1 MKSLRRISLT
11 IALLICISMVLSLP
25 QASAEGEFQWD
36 VPKETLLAGLA
47 EGNIREIQE
56 AYALRLL
63 TCREVTEYYLER
75 IRTYDEPYNCFITLC
90 EEDALKQADEID
102 RRIACGDREGILF
115 GIPIV
120 VKDNIDY
127 AGYHTTNGLDKR
139 RNQIA
144 DTNAAVVENLLGEGA
159 VILGKTNMSTEA
171 QDARA
176 CYSQV
181 AGETKN
187 AYNTY
192 LASGASSGGSAVAT
206 ALNFAVF
213 GVGTDTNSSL
223 RLPAVLNG
231 CISLRPTWDTLPLDG
246 IETLNRRRDVLG
258 VITRTALDQALA
270 LDALSGGA
278 TSYAKNLDS
287 SVLEGLRLGCIQE
300 LLDIWG
306 KEDEEVIAAFED
318 ALRELES
325 CGAQIVPV
333 SIPGIDNWNYHNN
346 DSEDYRERKLAQLE
360 ELMEEENISALIF
373 PSYLS
378 APQYSGRDEN
388 GTYWSTATQPF
399 LNNTGKL
406 SPNLGIPE
414 IAIPIGYHS
423 RGAGMGMEIAAR
435 KNEEQ
440 LLLNI
445 AYAYTMG
452 YDHREAPTVG
462 DLYAQ
467 WYDGSL
473 TDLRGDY
480 YTALADF
487 EEVNTPT
494 ETEAVELPTT
504 EQMTETEPLFTETA
518 TEPPAYTKA
527 EDPKS
532 TWLPYVL
539 VSLCVIP
546 LAVLTARRVKD
557 GKKNRKT
564 PVKR

>member
-1 MKSLRRISLT
+1 
-11 IALLICISMVLSLP
+11 MVLSLS
-25 QASAEGEFQWD
+25 QASAQGEFEWD
-36 VPKETLLAGLA
+36 VPKETLLAGLI

-56 AYALRLL
+56 AYALGLL

-90 EEDALKQADEID
+90 EEEALKQASGID
-102 RRIACGDREGILF
+102 KRMASGDREGLLF

-127 AGYHTTNGLDKR
+127 AGYHTTNGLDKS

-144 DTNAAVVENLLGEGA
+144 DTNGAVVENLLREGA

-246 IETLNRRRDVLG
+246 IETLNRRRDVPG
-258 VITRTALDQALA
+258 VITRTALDQAIA

-278 TSYAKNLDS
+278 TSYAENLDS

-300 LLDIWG
+300 LLDTWG
-306 KEDEEVIAAFED
+306 KEDEEVIAAFEA
-318 ALRELES
+318 ALKELEA
-325 CGAQIVPV
+325 CGTQIVSV

-360 ELMEEENISALIF
+360 ELMEEENISAFIF

-452 YDHREAPTVG
+452 YDHREVPTVG
-462 DLYAQ
+462 DLYSK
-467 WYDGSL
+467 WYRGTL
-473 TDLRGDY
+473 TELRGDY
-480 YTALADF
+480 YTDLSHF
-487 EEVNTPT
+487 EEVNAST
-494 ETEAVELPTT
+494 ETTEPPIT
-504 EQMTETEPLFTETA
+504 EQMTEIESLPTESMADAPIHTEDEA
-518 TEPPAYTKA
+518 
-527 EDPKS
+527 PKI
-532 TWLPYVL
+532 TWWPYVL
-539 VSLCVIP
+539 VPLCAIP
-546 LAVLTARRVKD
+546 LTALTARQVKA

-564 PVKR
+564 SDTYF

>member
-1 MKSLRRISLT
+1 MVL
-11 IALLICISMVLSLP
+11 VLSLP
-25 QASAEGEFQWD
+25 RVSAQDSFVWE
-36 VPKETLLAGLA
+36 VTKETLLAGLMEA
-47 EGNIREIQE
+47 DIREIQG
-56 AYALRLL
+56 AYAAGIL

-75 IRTYDEPYNCFITLC
+75 IATYNEPYNCFITLC
-90 EEDALKQADEID
+90 EEEALKQATAID
-102 RRIACGDREGILF
+102 KRMASGDREGLLF

-120 VKDNIDY
+120 IKDNIDY
-127 AGYHTTNGLDKR
+127 AGYHTTNGFDKR

-144 DTNAAVVENLLGEGA
+144 EANAAVVDYLLQEGA

-206 ALNFAVF
+206 ALNFATL
-213 GVGTDTNSSL
+213 GIGTDTNSSL

-231 CISLRPTWDTLPLDG
+231 CISLRVTWDSLPLDG
-246 IETLNRRRDVLG
+246 IIDLNSRRDVPG
-258 VITRTALDQALA
+258 VITRTALDQAIA

-278 TSYAKNLDS
+278 TSYAENLDS
-287 SVLEGLRLGCIQE
+287 SVLEGLRLGCIEE
-300 LLDIWG
+300 LTYPWG
-306 KEDEEVIAAFED
+306 KKDEEITAAFEA
-318 ALRELES
+318 ALGELES
-325 CGAQIVPV
+325 CGAEIVSV
-333 SIPGIDNWNYHNN
+333 SVPGIDNWNYHYN
-346 DSEDYRERKLAQLE
+346 DSTDYRERKMAQLE
-360 ELMEEENISALIF
+360 KIMEENSISAFIF

-388 GTYWSTATQPF
+388 GVYWSTATQPF

-406 SPNLGIPE
+406 SPNVGIPE
-414 IAIPIGYHS
+414 IAIPIGFHS

-452 YDHREAPTVG
+452 YGHRQAPPVG

-467 WYDGSL
+467 WYDGTL

-480 YTALADF
+480 YTALAHF
-487 EEVNTPT
+487 EEANTST
-494 ETEAVELPTT
+494 ETETADPPTT
-504 EQMTETEPLFTETA
+504 EQMAEAEPLPVECT
-518 TEPPAYTKA
+518 TEPPTHTKA
-527 EDPKS
+527 EAPKS
-532 TWLPYVL
+532 TWWLYTL
-539 VSLCVIP
+539 VPLCALSLI
-546 LAVLTARRVKD
+546 AFTARSVKSR
-557 GKKNRKT
+557 KKNCKT
-564 PVKR
+564 SDLV